1 MPDEGRDRLTDR
13 KPVIGVTMGEP
24 AGVGPE
30 VVVKALADP
39 AVRKLARFVVY
50 GMNEQLA
57 YAADL
62 AEIDVY
68 WHRLQHD
75 TERASHELMHP
86 VVVLDYDEIS
96 LLSSGSGPGPSK
108 QGGAASLTFVD
119 EAIQAAQRPHA
130 QAGIDAVV
138 TAPISKQSWQLA
150 GCRFPGH
157 TELFQQRTRSKRAV
171 MMFDSPRLRVALATC
186 HLALMDVR
194 NALTVGRVF

>member
-75 TERASHELMHP
+75 TERASHELMHQ
-86 VVVLDYDEIS
+86 I
-96 LLSSGSGPGPSK
+96 G
-108 QGGAASLTFVD
+108 
-119 EAIQAAQRPHA
+119 
-130 QAGIDAVV
+130 
-138 TAPISKQSWQLA
+138 
-150 GCRFPGH
+150 
-157 TELFQQRTRSKRAV
+157 RAHV
-171 MMFDSPRLRVALATC
+171 
-186 HLALMDVR
+186 
-194 NALTVGRVF
+194 